1 MRLAKKFQNFVRW
14 AILATNRFVMDP
26 GSSIREGET
35 RRRPAWESAL
45 AATRQSL
52 LTRLKQS
59 DDHDGWQR
67 FFDTYAGVI
76 RALALRSGLAS
87 AEADD
92 ALQETLLSVSREM
105 PGFRY
110 DPAKGSFKAWLFQ
123 IARRRIVDQFRK
135 RERQQRDGNDAE
147 DLLARIADPTA
158 QTLDQLWEDEWRS
171 NQLQL
176 AISRVKGKTSA
187 RQWQMFDLVALQNLP
202 SRRICDLLGVNRAQ
216 LYMARMRVGR
226 LLKTEM
232 QSLGSREDAF
242 DLP

>member
-1 MRLAKKFQNFVRW
+1 
-14 AILATNRFVMDP
+14 MDP
-26 GSSIREGET
+26 ASSIREGAP
-35 RRRPAWESAL
+35 RRQPAWGSAL
-45 AATRQSL
+45 ASTRQSL
-52 LTRLKQS
+52 LTRLKKS

-135 RERQQRDGNDAE
+135 RERQQRDGNDVE
-147 DLLARIADPTA
+147 NLVTRVADPNA

-176 AISRVKGKTSA
+176 AISRVKVKISA
-187 RQWQMFDLVALQNLP
+187 RQWQMFDLAALQNLP
-202 SRRICDLLGVNRAQ
+202 SKRICDLLGINRAQ

-226 LLKTEM
+226 LLKSEM
-232 QSLGSREDAF
+232 QSLESKEHAL

>member
-1 MRLAKKFQNFVRW
+1 
-14 AILATNRFVMDP
+14 MDL
-26 GSSIREGET
+26 GSSMREGEIQK
-35 RRRPAWESAL
+35 RQPAWGSAL

-67 FFDTYAGVI
+67 FYDTYAGVI
-76 RALALRSGLAS
+76 RALAVRSGLA
-87 AEADD
+87 APEADD

-105 PGFRY
+105 PDFRY

-135 RERQQRDGNDAE
+135 RERKQRDGNDVEGVISRAP
-147 DLLARIADPTA
+147 DPNVQA
-158 QTLDQLWEDEWRS
+158 LDQMWEDEWRF

-176 AISRVKGKTSA
+176 AINRVKLKISP
-187 RQWQMFDLVALQNLP
+187 RQWQMFDLAALQNQ
-202 SRRICDLLGVNRAQ
+202 SSKRVCDLLGVNRAQ

-226 LLKTEM
+226 LLKTEV
-232 QSLGSREDAF
+232 QSIGSQEHALDMH
-242 DLP
+242 